1 MSMSKGTKRIIDDM
15 EFDSLSIKHIRRHVT
30 CLVDLS
36 NEILLSICRYLFPI
50 DVLYS
55 FYTPEKPELRLH
67 YAISDY
73 YTKIKLD
80 GVSNNGYNYLLA
92 LFNYS
97 KNPFRPHSLILTN
110 EGVSFLIQ
118 RYLSSIDTDIIRS
131 IFNNLRSLTV
141 IDCSSEDLDIIE
153 IYYTCMIQL
162 QYLHITVRKTG
173 EHLKWPVTEIYDV
186 SVYRFLFTRRMSS
199 LQTIIVNEPD
209 GITLFKTLMPHEN
222 LRILILQLVP
232 NVEKMIIQ
240 ISQSR
245 ILSYIWPESPPSCL
259 RLTEFTLLDSSIEL
273 DIDNI
278 KSILP
283 FMPNLIKLTLSIRN
297 TPDPMFCHGPY
308 LESTL
313 NKYLPQLR
321 QFDYTMTH
329 RLVDQILIGDF
340 TRWSMHVVFNE
351 NKDYKW
357 VHIYSLP
364 WPSNK
369 DDKRRLP
376 IVKGEC
382 NTSVQSDVKIFEWLD
397 HVLITKPSELIQL
410 KTHFRRA
417 RKITTDI
424 SIHIALPKRICKI
437 IYTKPILI
445 NSTNVIVQPF
455 VRHLVVQYRL
465 TDVEEISNFAHQ
477 FPYVKYLE
485 LLFPPNE
492 NLFLECFQT
501 LFSVYDYINA
511 KRRFWSYLISFSTRF
526 FYDGLDK
533 NLTNLDIHYW
543 LTRNTDLKF
552 LKRQFCVNCS
562 NSILSIWF

>member
-173 EHLKWPVTEIYDV
+173 EHLIE
-186 SVYRFLFTRRMSS
+186 
-199 LQTIIVNEPD
+199 TIDDLYVLLD
-209 GITLFKTLMPHEN
+209 G
-222 LRILILQLVP
+222 LVP

-437 IYTKPILI
+437 IYTKPILV